1 MLFKF
6 FNLKNGLFCVSK
18 TKVGEVDIVVT
29 RNVGKPNETKECRT
43 EPLYETKLNK
53 LGAFLEK
60 TNEKISSIN
69 RTYSININKEV

>member
-1 MLFKF
+1 MLFKL
-6 FNLKNGLFCVSK
+6 FNTKNGLFCVSK

-43 EPLYETKLNK
+43 EPLYESKLNK
-53 LGAFLEK
+53 FGEFLEK